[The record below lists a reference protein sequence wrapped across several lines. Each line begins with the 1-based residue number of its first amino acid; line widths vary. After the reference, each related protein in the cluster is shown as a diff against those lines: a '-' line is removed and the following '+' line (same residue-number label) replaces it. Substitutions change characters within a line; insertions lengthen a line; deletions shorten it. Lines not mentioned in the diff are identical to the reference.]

1 VLTINDEDFFEEAT
15 IAILRNAKQY
25 IKDEEILCSFR
36 NYCHALAITIL
47 DNVEMGKS
55 ASYNLAQKT

>member
-1 VLTINDEDFFEEAT
+1 MFNFKKNTTDLTVLATNGEDFFEEASM
-15 IAILRNAKQY
+15 AYLRNAKQY

-47 DNVEMGKS
+47 GNV
-55 ASYNLAQKT
+55 